1 MILKIYENKI
11 LNTIFELEINS
22 IKYYSYYLK
31 EDIIKYAKMKRIPNK
46 NVQMSFEHILSTDK
60 FEIFTYEFENV
71 DELTKE
77 FVEELIWNT

>member
-1 MILKIYENKI
+1 MILKIYENKTI
-11 LNTIFELEINS
+11 NTIFELEINGV
-22 IKYYSYYLK
+22 KYYSYYLK
-31 EDIIKYAKMKRIPNK
+31 EDIIKYAKMERIPNK

-60 FEIFTYEFENV
+60 YEIFTYEFENV

>member
-1 MILKIYENKI
+1 MILKIYENKY
-11 LNTIFELEINS
+11 NKKIFVLEINGV
-22 IKYYSYYLK
+22 IYYSYYLK

-46 NVQMSFEHILSTDK
+46 NVQMTFEHILSTDK

-77 FVEELIWNT
+77 FVQELI

>member
-1 MILKIYENKI
+1 MILKIYENKT

-22 IKYYSYYLK
+22 VKYYSYYLK
-31 EDIIKYAKMKRIPNK
+31 EDIIKYAKMERIPNK
-46 NVQMSFEHILSTDK
+46 NVQMTFEHILSTDK

>member
-1 MILKIYENKI
+1 MILKIYKNKT

-31 EDIIKYAKMKRIPNK
+31 EDIIKYAKMERIPNK
-46 NVQMSFEHILSTDK
+46 NVQMAFEYILSTDK
-60 FEIFTYEFENV
+60 FEIFTHEFENV

-77 FVEELIWNT
+77 FVEELI

>member
-1 MILKIYENKI
+1 MILKIYKNKT

-22 IKYYSYYLK
+22 VIYYSCYLK
-31 EDIIKYAKMKRIPNK
+31 NIIEYAKMERIPDK
-46 NVQMSFEHILSTDK
+46 DDQKTFEYVLSTNK

>member
-22 IKYYSYYLK
+22 VIFYSCYLK
-31 EDIIKYAKMKRIPNK
+31 RIIEYAKSERIPDK
-46 NVQMSFEHILSTDK
+46 DDQKTFEYVLSTNK
-60 FEIFTYEFENV
+60 FEIFTYEFENA

-77 FVEELIWNT
+77 FVQELIWNT